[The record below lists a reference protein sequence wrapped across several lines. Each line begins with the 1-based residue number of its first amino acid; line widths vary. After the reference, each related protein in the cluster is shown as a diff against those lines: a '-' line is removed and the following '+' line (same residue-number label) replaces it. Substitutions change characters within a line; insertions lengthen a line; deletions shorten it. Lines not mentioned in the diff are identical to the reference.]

1 MAWYPGTAG
10 LVHFPY
16 FRNKKNRRKKNK
28 QTSCMFFNVHK
39 MP

>member
-16 FRNKKNRRKKNK
+16 FRNKKNRRKKK
-28 QTSCMFFNVHK
+28 QANILHVF
-39 MP
+39 